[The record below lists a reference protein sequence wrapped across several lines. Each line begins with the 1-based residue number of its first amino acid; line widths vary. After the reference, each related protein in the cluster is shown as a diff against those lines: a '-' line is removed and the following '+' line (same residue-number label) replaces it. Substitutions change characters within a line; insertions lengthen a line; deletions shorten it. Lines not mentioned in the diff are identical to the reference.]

1 MESEELPVED
11 IDYETESDG
20 DDNRGRFVGIFFVT
34 CNIASVIFYLAILDE
49 YLSLRLIQK

>member
-1 MESEELPVED
+1 MED

-20 DDNRGRFVGIFFVT
+20 DDNRDRFVGIFFVT

-49 YLSLRLIQK
+49 YLSLRLIQE